1 VGRVLADIPVPAG
14 TVVAAVIRD
23 GEPTAPAAELRLQPG
38 DELLLVSHSATEK
51 EVHTAFQ

>member
-1 VGRVLADIPVPAG
+1 VGRVLADVPVPAG

-23 GEPTAPAAELRLQPG
+23 GEPAAPAAGLRLRPG

-51 EVHTAFQ
+51 EVHAAFQ